1 MGNVVDKEGK
11 GLRTVVAFHPGELL
25 FEEVEER
32 SLKKQNLQRYRLVRG
47 NLSGLFKGKRHSN
60 ILGLI

>member
-1 MGNVVDKEGK
+1 MGNLVDKEGK

-32 SLKKQNLQRYRLVRG
+32 SLKKQNLQKYRLVRG
-47 NLSGLFKGKRHSN
+47 QLERV
-60 ILGLI
+60 I